1 MNATCDLELDLA
13 PVAESVTR
21 ARHAIVDFA
30 RSLGAPEQDV
40 ALAVSEAVG
49 NAVQHAFRFGKTG
62 SIKLC
67 ATQEDGELLVVVTDD
82 GVGLIPDLENPGLGV
97 GTSLISRLPR
107 ETAFES
113 SDAGTTVKMRFELK
127 GRKA

>member
-1 MNATCDLELDLA
+1 MADLA
-13 PVAESVTR
+13 R
-21 ARHAIVDFA
+21 A
-30 RSLGAPEQDV
+30 LGAPEQDV

-62 SIKLC
+62 CIKLF
-67 ATQEDGELLVVVTDD
+67 AAEVDGELLVIVSDD
-82 GVGLIPDLENPGLGV
+82 GVGLVPDLDNPGLGV

-107 ETAFES
+107 ETVFES
-113 SDAGTTVKMRFELK
+113 SDTGTTVKMRFELT

>member
-1 MNATCDLELDLA
+1 MNTTSEVQLELA
-13 PVAESVTR
+13 PVAESVTE
-21 ARHAIVDFA
+21 ARHAVAALA
-30 RSLGAPEQDV
+30 RALGAPEQDV

-62 SIKLC
+62 CIKLR
-67 ATQEDGELLVVVTDD
+67 ASRENGELLVIVTDD
-82 GVGLIPDLENPGLGV
+82 GVGLMPDLDNPGLGV
-97 GTSLISRLPR
+97 GTSIISRLPR

-113 SDAGTTVKMRFELK
+113 SDTGTTVKMRFELK

>member
-1 MNATCDLELDLA
+1 MNTTCDVQLELP
-13 PVAESVTR
+13 PVAESVTQ
-21 ARHAIVDFA
+21 ARHAVADLA
-30 RSLGAPEQDV
+30 RALGAPEQDV

-62 SIKLC
+62 SINLC
-67 ATQEDGELLVVVTDD
+67 AVQENGELLVIVSDD
-82 GVGLIPDLENPGLGV
+82 GVGLVPDLDNAGLGV

-107 ETAFES
+107 ETVFES
-113 SDAGTTVKMRFELK
+113 SDAGTTVKMRFELT